1 MKRCVP
7 TLALLFLVAIV
18 QLPSLVTS
26 QTRQRTV
33 GPSRSEAEIK
43 AEIIK
48 TDVDLVTVDAL
59 VLQKNTARVV
69 GDLAR
74 EDFVISEDGV
84 PQSITHFSQNQMP
97 LSVLLLIDRGG
108 CLDPFGDNVRHAAF
122 GALEQLKATDEVAV
136 MTYHDTAE
144 LRQGFTTNRAYVKRA
159 LDFVPEHD
167 ERADHCLD
175 TVLDAASSYM
185 NEAANPV
192 GRRVVIF
199 ITGVTRN
206 FDCPGRPSG
215 KAATQSLFESG
226 SVVCGVIPLTPA
238 QQMEDG
244 MMRWATRIGSLGGAH
259 TLDIKK
265 LAEDTG
271 GEVLQDKP
279 EKLETTFNTLI
290 EHLRTRYNLAFVS
303 SNKKRDGTL
312 RKLKIDLADATKKK
326 EHEKLV
332 VKARKS
338 YIAPKS

>member
-1 MKRCVP
+1 MKRFIP
-7 TLALLFLVAIV
+7 ALALLFLIALFH
-18 QLPSLVTS
+18 LPTLVTS
-26 QTRQRTV
+26 QTRERRV
-33 GPSRSEAEIK
+33 GPTPAEREIK
-43 AEIIK
+43 AETIK

-69 GDLAR
+69 GNLAR

-84 PQSITHFSQNQMP
+84 AQSITHFSQNQMP

-122 GALEQLKATDEVAV
+122 AALEQLKATDEVGV
-136 MTYHDTAE
+136 MTYHDNAE
-144 LRQGFTTNRAYVKRA
+144 LRQEFTTNRADVKRA
-159 LDFVPEHD
+159 LDFVPEHN

-185 NEAANPV
+185 NKAANPV

-206 FDCPGRPSG
+206 FDCVGSPSG
-215 KAATQSLFESG
+215 KAAVQSLFESG
-226 SVVCGVIPLTPA
+226 SVVCGIVPQTPVQA
-238 QQMEDG
+238 MENG
-244 MMRWATRIGSLGGAH
+244 MMRWATRLGRIGGVH
-259 TLDIKK
+259 TLDIQK
-265 LAEDTG
+265 LADDTG
-271 GEVLQDKP
+271 GEILQDKP
-279 EKLETTFNTLI
+279 ENLSTTFMTLI

-312 RKLKIDLADATKKK
+312 RKLKIELAPATKKAQT
-326 EHEKLV
+326 KLV

-338 YIAPKS
+338 YIAPKD